1 MITFEKISYFLFFK
15 NIISLKL
22 MKKKIIEVS
31 KLSKRYDGKDFYALD
46 HIDLEIPEGSIF
58 GLLGPNGAG
67 KSTFINIL
75 SGLANK
81 TSGTV
86 KVFGINIEKDPKTV
100 RGNLGVVPQEI
111 NIDPFFTPKQIMD
124 IQAGLYGVK
133 KEFSRNSEILKE
145 LDLHDKE
152 NAYSR
157 SLSGGMKRRLMVAKA
172 MVHNPPILILDEPT
186 AGVDVELRKKLWD
199 SIKKLNK
206 NGVSIIL
213 TTHYLKE
220 AEILCDQIAV
230 INHGKVIACDKK
242 VNLLKLLDDKELI
255 IEFNSEVKNVPE
267 KLKKLCIKQTKS
279 SITLRFKKSEISTA
293 EIVKIFVKNKFEL
306 KEISTKESD
315 LEDIFLK
322 LLKN

>member
-1 MITFEKISYFLFFK
+1 MITLGKYNIFYFLK

-22 MKKKIIEVS
+22 MKKNIIEVT
-31 KLSKRYDGKDFYALD
+31 KLSKRYDGKDFFALD
-46 HIDLEIPEGSIF
+46 HIDLEVPEGSIF

-86 KVFGINIEKDPKTV
+86 KVFGINIDKDPKTV

-111 NIDPFFTPKQIMD
+111 NIDPFFTPRQIMD

-133 KEFSRNSEILKE
+133 KKFYRNTEILKE
-145 LDLHDKE
+145 LDLYDKE

-172 MVHNPPILILDEPT
+172 MVHNPAILILDEPT

-220 AEILCDQIAV
+220 AETLCDQIAV

-255 IEFNSEVKNVPE
+255 IEFYSEVRNVPE
-267 KLKKLCIKQTKS
+267 ELKKLCIKQTKN
-279 SITLRFKKSEISTA
+279 SITLKFKKSEISTA
-293 EIVKIFVKNKFEL
+293 KIVKIFVENKFQL